1 MPRSSRRM
9 GRWGTALLGTPLLIL
24 GGLLVYGLVAVWPA
38 VTAAVDQE
46 PKNAEI
52 SFFGIT
58 YNASPDTALILLV
71 AISSAFGSYI
81 HAATSFGDYVGNR
94 KLYRSWTWWY
104 LLRFWIGISI
114 ALIFYFAVRG
124 GFLVADGSTEDLNP
138 YGIAALA
145 GMTGLFS
152 KQASDKLNEV
162 FSTLFRVEKGRGDDA
177 RADSITG
184 DVPPRITGVE
194 PRTVIVDEPE
204 TVTLSG
210 TGFVRDSA
218 VRIERTGQPA
228 EDREA
233 TYVDSSTLE
242 VELEDGDVAEAGT
255 LTLSVVN
262 PSAVSE
268 AVTLEVT
275 PPVEEGNGEESGEA
289 EEGGD

>member
-1 MPRSSRRM
+1 M
-9 GRWGTALLGTPLLIL
+9 GTALLGTPLLVL
-24 GGLLVYGLVAVWPA
+24 GGLLIYALVAVWPA
-38 VTAAVDQE
+38 VNAAVAQE
-46 PKNAEI
+46 PDQADI
-52 SFFGIT
+52 SFFWIT

-124 GFLVADGSTEDLNP
+124 GFLAADGSTEDLNP

-162 FSTLFRVEKGRGDDA
+162 FSTLFRVEEGQGDDA
-177 RADSITG
+177 RADSIRG
-184 DVPPRITGVE
+184 DVPPHITSL
-194 PRTVIVDEPE
+194 EPE
-204 TVTLSG
+204 TVLADEPQSVTISG
-210 TGFVRDSA
+210 TGFVMDSA
-218 VRIERTGQPA
+218 VRIERSGQPV
-228 EDREA
+228 EDRKA
-233 TYVDSSTLE
+233 TYVDSKTLE
-242 VELEDGDVAEAGT
+242 FELEDGDVAEAGT

-275 PPVEEGNGEESGEA
+275 LPVEDGNGEESGEA